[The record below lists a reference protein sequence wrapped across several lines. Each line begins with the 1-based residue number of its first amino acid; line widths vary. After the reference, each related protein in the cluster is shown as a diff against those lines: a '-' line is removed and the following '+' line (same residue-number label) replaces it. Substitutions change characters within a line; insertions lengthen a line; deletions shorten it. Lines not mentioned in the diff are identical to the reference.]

1 MAKSRSKWIAKIQ
14 NMIAAIK
21 DVAPADHP
29 DASKLEMSKKHRALF
44 KEYLA
49 DLAEAREI
57 AEGWWG
63 ALILAEEER
72 TGDREQAIAIVK
84 RRRPVGPAVHGSV
97 IAVIRKYWLACD
109 SLNRLSEPSA
119 RVAPEEFVLGNL
131 LDGEHDGHA
140 EFLSGIPF
148 WPIGLDREGR
158 WS

>member
-1 MAKSRSKWIAKIQ
+1 MAKSRSKWIAKIH
-14 NMIAAIK
+14 NMIAAVRDI
-21 DVAPADHP
+21 APEDHP
-29 DASKLEMSKKHRALF
+29 RASKLEMPKKHRALF
-44 KEYLA
+44 QEYLA
-49 DLAEAREI
+49 DLSEAREV

-72 TGDREQAIAIVK
+72 TGDREQAIEIVK
-84 RRRPVGPAVHGSV
+84 RRRPVGASVHGSV

-109 SLNRLSEPSA
+109 ALNRLGETRD
-119 RVAPEEFVLGNL
+119 RVAPEEFVLGRL

-140 EFLSGIPF
+140 EFLAGIPF